1 MNVQA
6 SKDDFCIAEPK
17 ERQLTAQRY
26 LSEEEKNT
34 NGFQNNN
41 KTANTYPGNLLV
53 ISIGIFLNKLI
64 ILGTLKFILQVVPKK
79 DRISDHY

>member
-17 ERQLTAQRY
+17 EKQLTAQSY

-34 NGFQNNN
+34 NDFQNNN
-41 KTANTYPGNLLV
+41 KTANTPPGNLLV

-64 ILGTLKFILQVVPKK
+64 ILDTLKFILQVVPKK